1 MKRHYV
7 HIFNIQFKVQTM
19 EWHLF
24 NNKAIPQG
32 DKDNFHKFLIGRDPL
47 RQKGYLHLY
56 TLCISVVLAA
66 LIREGN
72 GTPLQ
77 YSCLENPVDR
87 GAW

>member
-1 MKRHYV
+1 
-7 HIFNIQFKVQTM
+7 M

-47 RQKGYLHLY
+47 LQKGYLHLN

-66 LIREGN
+66 LIAHELAGESS
-72 GTPLQ
+72 GPI
-77 YSCLENPVDR
+77 
-87 GAW
+87 W